1 VYYGDEIGL
10 TGGKDPGC
18 RKSFPWDEEKWDGA
32 LRSDV
37 KTLISLRNQHPALRT
52 GDFIPLFGGNQVI
65 AYCRKN
71 QTETIVVIINN
82 NNTDVTLG
90 VDMKRNVPSNTNL
103 KDLLTGKDLVV
114 ENGWLHKVDLP
125 AKSGIILI

>member
-1 VYYGDEIGL
+1 
-10 TGGKDPGC
+10 
-18 RKSFPWDEEKWDGA
+18 
-32 LRSDV
+32 
-37 KTLISLRNQHPALRT
+37 
-52 GDFIPLFGGNQVI
+52 
-65 AYCRKN
+65 
-71 QTETIVVIINN
+71 VIINN